1 VKRYLVFVA
10 LLGLGFGACKKDQP
24 SKPDQET
31 IDSSKYVIIDG
42 TKYEIDILKAKMA
55 KFFGLEK
62 DVIGYSPENQSLY
75 LKGYTGEYKLV
86 DMISTLNTITL

>member
-1 VKRYLVFVA
+1 MFIA
-10 LLGLGFGACKKDQP
+10 LLGLGFGACKKEQP

-86 DMISTLNTITL
+86 DMISTLNTIKL